1 MLTTAACPV
10 IDRRLF
16 LHGNMEYDMKHGFL
30 KVCAA
35 VPEIRPGDCEYNA
48 DSIIGRIKSAYEAG
62 ARVIVL
68 PELCITGSTCGE
80 LFLHSELL
88 NGAQRALDR
97 IVSACAHYDAV
108 CAAGLPLR
116 IDGALYD
123 CAAVFTK
130 GEVIGI
136 VPKRSLTARQM
147 RYFSAGTSFTRFD
160 CETYPDL
167 TIEVCIG
174 DDKPQTGASVVLQMK
189 AEPETVGREAYL
201 KAAASVMS
209 YDGHFAL
216 VSANAGQ
223 GESTAGAVY
232 PGRVMIYEN
241 GRELLAGDW
250 LTYRVD
256 FTEDI
261 DLGFI
266 AYERRRNGTAPANAD
281 TVGFSLMPDLTNL
294 ERKFSRLPFV
304 PGNED
309 ELAERCEQVLAIQ
322 MFALE
327 KRVKHTGAKKLVIG
341 VSGGLDSTLALLV
354 CTWVAESCLSGRKDV
369 IAVTMPCFGT
379 TNRTKSNAVKLCELL
394 GVTLREVNIS
404 ESVSHHF
411 SDIGHD
417 PELHNAAFE
426 NAQARERTQVL
437 MDIAN
442 DVNGIVVG
450 TGDLSELALG
460 WATYGGDQ
468 MSMYGVNAG
477 IPKTLMQRIV
487 AYYAGSRAKPELAA
501 VLRDIVD
508 TPISP
513 ELLPG
518 QKTEDSVGPYELHD
532 FFLYHM
538 IRRGSS
544 PEKIFR
550 IAQTAF
556 DGVYDSETIK
566 RWLKVF
572 CRRFFSQQFKRSCSP
587 DGVRIGSVSL
597 APGDF
602 DMPSDICAKLW
613 LDEAEGL

>member
-1 MLTTAACPV
+1 MT
-10 IDRRLF
+10 D
-16 LHGNMEYDMKHGFL
+16 GFV

-48 DSIIGRIKSAYEAG
+48 DSVIGRIKSAYEAG

-88 NGAQRALDR
+88 NGAQKALDR
-97 IVSACAHYDAV
+97 IVSGCAEYDIICAV
-108 CAAGLPLR
+108 GLPLR

-136 VPKRSLTARQM
+136 VPKRSLTFRQK
-147 RYFSAGTSFTRFD
+147 RYFSAGTSVTRFD
-160 CETYPDL
+160 CDTCPDL
-167 TIEVCIG
+167 SLEVCIG

-189 AEPETVGREAYL
+189 AEPETVGREGYIRS
-201 KAAASVMS
+201 AALVMS
-209 YDGHFAL
+209 YEEHCVL
-216 VSANAGQ
+216 VSANAGE

-241 GRELLAGDW
+241 GKELVGVDW
-250 LTYRVD
+250 CASRVNYTAD
-256 FTEDI
+256 A

-266 AYERRRNGTAPANAD
+266 AYERRKNGTAPVNAE
-281 TVGFSLMPDLTNL
+281 TVGFSLMPDITNL

-304 PGNED
+304 PDD
-309 ELAERCEQVLAIQ
+309 EKELENRCYTIFDCIQ
-322 MFALE
+322 QFALE

-379 TNRTKSNAVKLCELL
+379 TDRTKSNAVKLCEQL
-394 GVTLREVNIS
+394 GVEIRTVDIS
-404 ESVSHHF
+404 EAVNLHF
-411 SDIGHD
+411 RDICHD
-417 PELHNAAFE
+417 PEQHNAAFE

-477 IPKTLMQRIV
+477 IPKTLIQRIV
-487 AYYAGSRAKPELAA
+487 AHYAGNHANPELAA
-501 VLRDIVD
+501 VLCDIVD

-532 FFLYHM
+532 FFLYHTV
-538 IRRGSS
+538 RRGSS
-544 PEKIFR
+544 PAKIYR
-550 IAQTAF
+550 IAKDTFA
-556 DGVYDSETIK
+556 GVYDSETIK

-597 APGDF
+597 APGDL
-602 DMPSDICAKLW
+602 DLPSDICGKLW
-613 LDEAEGL
+613 LDGIGEII

>member
-1 MLTTAACPV
+1 MT
-10 IDRRLF
+10 D
-16 LHGNMEYDMKHGFL
+16 GFV

-48 DSIIGRIKSAYEAG
+48 DSVIGRIKSAYEAG
-62 ARVIVL
+62 ARIVVF
-68 PELCITGSTCGE
+68 PELCITGSTCGG

-97 IVSACAHYDAV
+97 VVSGCAEYDIICAV
-108 CAAGLPLR
+108 GLPLR

-123 CAAVFTK
+123 CAAVFAK
-130 GEVIGI
+130 GKVIGI
-136 VPKRSLTARQM
+136 VPKRSLTFRQK
-147 RYFSAGTSFTRFD
+147 RYFSAGTSVTRFD
-160 CETYPDL
+160 CDTCPDL
-167 TIEVCIG
+167 SLEVCIG

-209 YDGHFAL
+209 YDGHCAL

-266 AYERRRNGTAPANAD
+266 AYERRRNGTVPANAD

-309 ELAERCEQVLAIQ
+309 ELAERCEQVLAMQ
-322 MFALE
+322 MYALE
-327 KRVKHTGAKKLVIG
+327 KRVKHTGAKKLVVG
-341 VSGGLDSTLALLV
+341 VSGGLDSTLALIV
-354 CTWVAESCLSGRKDV
+354 CHSVAAAIEGTDV

-379 TNRTKSNAVKLCELL
+379 TDRTKSNAVKLCEQL
-394 GVTLREVNIS
+394 GVEIRTVDIS
-404 ESVSHHF
+404 EAVNLHF
-411 SDIGHD
+411 RDIGHD
-417 PELHNAAFE
+417 PEQHNAAFE

-477 IPKTLMQRIV
+477 IPKTLIQRIV
-487 AYYAGSRAKPELAA
+487 AHYAGNHANPELAA

-532 FFLYHM
+532 FFLYHTV
-538 IRRGSS
+538 RRGSS
-544 PEKIFR
+544 PAKIYR
-550 IAQTAF
+550 IAKDTF
-556 DGVYDSETIK
+556 TGVYDSETIL
-566 RWLKVF
+566 RWLKTF

-597 APGDF
+597 APGDLEL
-602 DMPSDICAKLW
+602 PSDICGKLW
-613 LDEAEGL
+613 LDGIGEII

>member
-1 MLTTAACPV
+1 M
-10 IDRRLF
+10 
-16 LHGNMEYDMKHGFL
+16 HGNMEYDMKHGFL

-97 IVSACAHYDAV
+97 IVSACANYDAV

-136 VPKRSLTARQM
+136 VPKRSLTVQQK
-147 RYFSAGTSFTRFD
+147 RYFSAGTSVTRFD

-209 YDGHFAL
+209 YDGHCAF
-216 VSANAGQ
+216 VSVNAGQ

-241 GRELLAGDW
+241 GRELLAGDR

-266 AYERRRNGTAPANAD
+266 AYERRRNGTVPANAD

-309 ELAERCEQVLAIQ
+309 ELAERCERVLAMQIS
-322 MFALE
+322 ALE

-341 VSGGLDSTLALLV
+341 VSGGLDSTLALLA
-354 CTWVAESCLSGRKDV
+354 CHSVAAANEGTGV

-379 TNRTKSNAVKLCELL
+379 TDRTKSNAVKLCEQL
-394 GVTLREVNIS
+394 GVEIRTVDIS
-404 ESVSHHF
+404 EAVKLHF
-411 SDIGHD
+411 RDIGHD
-417 PELHNAAFE
+417 PGQHNAAFE

-477 IPKTLMQRIV
+477 IPKTLIQRIV
-487 AYYAGSRAKPELAA
+487 AHYAGNHANPELAA

-544 PEKIFR
+544 PAKIFR
-550 IAQTAF
+550 TAQTAF

-566 RWLKVF
+566 RWLRTF

>member
-123 CAAVFTK
+123 CAAVFAK
-130 GEVIGI
+130 GEVIGV
-136 VPKRSLTARQM
+136 VPKRSLTVRQK
-147 RYFSAGTSFTRFD
+147 RYFSAGTSVTRFD

-209 YDGHFAL
+209 YDGHCAL

-241 GRELLAGDW
+241 GRELLAGDR

-266 AYERRRNGTAPANAD
+266 AYERRRNGTVPADAE

-309 ELAERCEQVLAIQ
+309 ELAERCEQVLAMQ

-341 VSGGLDSTLALLV
+341 VSGGLDSTLALIV
-354 CTWVAESCLSGRKDV
+354 CHSVAAAIEGTDV

-379 TNRTKSNAVKLCELL
+379 TDRTKSNAVKLCELL

-437 MDIAN
+437 MDTAN

-477 IPKTLMQRIV
+477 IPKTLMQKIV
-487 AYYAGSRAKPELAA
+487 AYYAGSCAKPELAA